1 MLESRHAHK
10 EETLAD
16 QQVSYDILER
26 YRKVGTA
33 TVYSGVNRL
42 GFGLSVMCGVSNF
55 TPGKRLAGR
64 AKTLRFVPP
73 RTDIKE
79 EAARGRESA
88 EYRAMGS
95 CGPGDVLVCD
105 GLGKTTAAVGGDI
118 KLLQLKLVG
127 AEGLVTDASVRDM
140 NAITAYGYAVFT
152 GGRTPAT
159 GPPQIAPH
167 EDNVVIQCGGVAVRP
182 GDVIVGDDDGVVV
195 VPSGVATDV
204 IEWCEEHEE
213 AEEYI
218 KDLIVKEN
226 VSPGNHYT
234 SDTFKRFHQERRR

>member
-1 MLESRHAHK
+1 M
-10 EETLAD
+10 AD

-105 GLGKTTAAVGGDI
+105 GLGKTTAAVGDDI

-127 AEGLVTDASVRDM
+127 AEGIVTDASVRDM

-152 GGRTPAT
+152 GGRTPAP
-159 GPPQIAPH
+159 GPPQIAPL
-167 EDNVVIQCGGVAVRP
+167 EDNVFIQCGGVAVRP

-195 VPSGVATDV
+195 VPSKVATEV
-204 IEWCEEHEE
+204 IEWYEEHEE

-218 KDLIVKEN
+218 KSLIVKEN
-226 VSPGNHYT
+226 VSPGKHYT
-234 SDTFKRFHQERRR
+234 PETFERFHKERGGR

>member
-1 MLESRHAHK
+1 M
-10 EETLAD
+10 AD
-16 QQVSYDILER
+16 KQVSDDILER

-33 TVYSGVNRL
+33 TGVNRL
-42 GFGLSVMCGVSNF
+42 GFGPCVMQGVSNF

-73 RTDIKE
+73 RTDIVQ

-105 GLGKTTAAVGGDI
+105 GLGKTPAAVGGDI

-127 AEGLVTDASVRDM
+127 AEGIVTDASVRDM

-159 GPPQIAPH
+159 GPPQIAPL

-195 VPSGVATDV
+195 VPSRVATEV

-218 KDLIVKEN
+218 KSLIVKEN
-226 VSPGNHYT
+226 VSPGKHYT
-234 SDTFKRFHQERRR
+234 PETFERFHKEREGR